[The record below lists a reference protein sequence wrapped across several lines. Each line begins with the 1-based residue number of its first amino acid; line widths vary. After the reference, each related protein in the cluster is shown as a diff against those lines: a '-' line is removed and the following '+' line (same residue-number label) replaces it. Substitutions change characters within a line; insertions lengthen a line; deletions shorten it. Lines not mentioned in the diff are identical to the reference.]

1 MNMKHII
8 TTCMIAA
15 AATLGSGC
23 SNWLDVQPYDQ
34 ISEEQLFSS
43 EEGFQKLLNGIYI
56 ELCAT
61 DLYGGAL
68 GPEMIEVMGGAYEIG
83 DDAVKWGNYPDLKRY
98 DYASDYWRDR
108 LDATWNKAY
117 SLILNCNKLLE
128 GLEGREAL
136 FAAGHAAIIRGE
148 ALALRAMLHFD
159 MLRIFGPVYSQRPD
173 DLAIPYYTS
182 RTTTPEPQLPASEVI
197 ARILTDLAR
206 ARTEL
211 ANDPVITQGTLMSAD
226 PSGSSSFLRYRALR
240 LNYYAV
246 TALEARVQLYAG
258 NRREAFDRA
267 LEVIRAADKGIFPF
281 VERTAVVGT
290 DDPDRIFSSE
300 VLFALSHNNRNQIF
314 LDYFSPSRTTF
325 VFKMESALISQVI
338 FGGGQTTGG
347 YQDDYRNRAVWSTSG
362 ANRYF
367 YKYADM
373 ENSGSIENTMIPML
387 RLGEM
392 YLIAAEAQS
401 DVLENGVSYVNML
414 RLHRG
419 ISTSLSS
426 LTQEQLIYEYIRE
439 LYGEGQ
445 LFYLYKRLFTTI
457 IRSATSNQ
465 NTLPSS
471 NVFVVPLPDSETD
484 NIQ

>member
-1 MNMKHII
+1 MKMKHFIQS
-8 TTCMIAA
+8 CMIAA
-15 AATLGSGC
+15 AALCAGCGS
-23 SNWLDVQPYDQ
+23 WLDVQPYDQ

-56 ELCAT
+56 ELNAT
-61 DLYGGAL
+61 ELYGASL

-128 GLEGREAL
+128 GIEGREGL
-136 FAAGHAAIIRGE
+136 FAPGHEAIIRGE

-159 MLRIFGPVYSQRPD
+159 MLRLFGPVYSQNPEAP
-173 DLAIPYYTS
+173 AIPYYTA
-182 RTTTPEPQLPASEVI
+182 REMTPAPRLAAREVI
-197 ARILTDLAR
+197 RRVLEDLAEAR
-206 ARTEL
+206 AAL
-211 ANDPVITQGTLMSAD
+211 ANDPVITEGTLMSAD
-226 PSGSSSFLRYRALR
+226 PAGDSSFLRYRALR

-258 NRREAFDRA
+258 NRPEAFERA
-267 LEVIRAADKGIFPF
+267 MEVIRAADKGTFPF
-281 VERTAVVGT
+281 VERAAVVGT

-300 VLFALSHNNRNQIF
+300 VLFALSHSSRNQIF
-314 LDYFSPSRTTF
+314 LDYFSPARTSF
-325 VFKMESALISQVI
+325 VFKMEAALINQVI
-338 FGGGQTTGG
+338 YGGGQVTGG
-347 YQDDYRNRAVWSTSG
+347 YQDDYRNRAGWSTSG

-373 ENSGSIENTMIPML
+373 QDTGTIENTMIPML

-401 DVLENGVSYVNML
+401 DVLANGVSYVNML
-414 RLHRG
+414 RRYRG
-419 ISTSLSS
+419 ISTSLPS
-426 LTQEQLIYEYIRE
+426 LTQELLIYEYIRE

-445 LFYLYKRLFTTI
+445 LFFLYKRLFTTI
-457 IRSATSNQ
+457 IRSATGSL
-465 NTLPSS
+465 NTLPGS

>member
-1 MNMKHII
+1 MKHFII
-8 TTCMIAA
+8 TTSLIAA
-15 AATLGSGC
+15 VTFGSGC
-23 SNWLDVQPYDQ
+23 SQWLDVQPYDQ

-56 ELCAT
+56 ELCST
-61 DLYGGAL
+61 ELYGASL

-83 DDAVKWGNYPDLKRY
+83 DDAVKWSNYPDLKRY
-98 DYASDYWRDR
+98 NYASDYWRDR

-128 GLEGREAL
+128 GLEGREEL
-136 FAAGHAAIIRGE
+136 FTTGHAAIIRGE

-159 MLRIFGPVYSQRPD
+159 LLRLFGPVYSQHPEA
-173 DLAIPYYTS
+173 LSIPYYTS
-182 RTTTPEPQLPASEVI
+182 RTTTPEPQLAASEVI
-197 ARILTDLAR
+197 SRILADLTR

-211 ANDPVITQGTLMSAD
+211 AGDPVITEGTLMSAD
-226 PSGSSSFLRYRALR
+226 PSGGSSFLRYRALR

-258 NRREAFDRA
+258 NRTEAFNRA

-281 VERTAVVGT
+281 VERAAVVGT
-290 DDPDRIFSSE
+290 EDPDRIFSSE
-300 VLFALSHNNRNQIF
+300 VLFALSHSSRNQIF

-325 VFKMESALISQVI
+325 VFKMESALINQVI
-338 FGGGQTTGG
+338 YGGGQTTGG
-347 YQDDYRNRAVWSTSG
+347 YQDDYRNRVGWSTSG
-362 ANRYF
+362 SNRYF

-373 ENSGSIENTMIPML
+373 ENSGAIENTMIPML

-401 DVLENGVSYVNML
+401 DNLNNGTSYVNML
-414 RLHRG
+414 RRNRG
-419 ISTSLSS
+419 ISTSLQS
-426 LTQEQLIYEYIRE
+426 LTQELLIYEYIRE

-445 LFYLYKRLFTTI
+445 LFYLYKRLYTTI
-457 IRSATSNQ
+457 IRSATASQ
-465 NTLPSS
+465 NTLPSN

>member
-1 MNMKHII
+1 MKHFII
-8 TTCMIAA
+8 TTSLIAA
-15 AATLGSGC
+15 VTFGSGC
-23 SNWLDVQPYDQ
+23 SQWLDVQPYDQ
-34 ISEEQLFSS
+34 ISEEQFFSS

-56 ELCAT
+56 ELCST
-61 DLYGGAL
+61 ELYGASL
-68 GPEMIEVMGGAYEIG
+68 GPEMIEVVGGAYEIG
-83 DDAVKWGNYPDLKRY
+83 DDAVKWSNYPDLKRY
-98 DYASDYWRDR
+98 NYASDYWRDR

-128 GLEGREAL
+128 GLEGREEL
-136 FAAGHAAIIRGE
+136 FTTGHAAIIRGE

-159 MLRIFGPVYSQRPD
+159 LLRIFGPVYSQHPEA
-173 DLAIPYYTS
+173 LSIPYYTS
-182 RTTTPEPQLPASEVI
+182 RTTAPEPQLAASEVI
-197 ARILTDLAR
+197 SRILADLTR

-211 ANDPVITQGTLMSAD
+211 AGDPVITEGTLMSAD
-226 PSGSSSFLRYRALR
+226 PSGGSSFLRYRALR

-258 NRREAFDRA
+258 NRSEAFNRA

-281 VERTAVVGT
+281 VERAAVVGT
-290 DDPDRIFSSE
+290 EDPDRIFSSE
-300 VLFALSHNNRNQIF
+300 VLFALSHSSRNQIF

-325 VFKMESALISQVI
+325 VFKMESALINQVI
-338 FGGGQTTGG
+338 YGGGQTTGG
-347 YQDDYRNRAVWSTSG
+347 YQDDYRNRVGWSTSG
-362 ANRYF
+362 SNRYF

-373 ENSGSIENTMIPML
+373 ENSGAIENTMIPML

-401 DVLENGVSYVNML
+401 DNLNNGTSYVNML
-414 RLHRG
+414 RRNRG
-419 ISTSLSS
+419 ISTSLQS
-426 LTQEQLIYEYIRE
+426 LTQELLIYEYIRE

-445 LFYLYKRLFTTI
+445 LFYLYKRLYTTI
-457 IRSATSNQ
+457 IRSATASQ

>member
-1 MNMKHII
+1 MKHFII
-8 TTCMIAA
+8 TTSLIAA
-15 AATLGSGC
+15 VTFGSGC
-23 SNWLDVQPYDQ
+23 SQWLDVQPYDQ

-56 ELCAT
+56 ELCST
-61 DLYGGAL
+61 ELYGASL

-83 DDAVKWGNYPDLKRY
+83 DDAVKWSNYPDLKRY
-98 DYASDYWRDR
+98 NYASDYWRDR

-128 GLEGREAL
+128 GLEGREEL
-136 FAAGHAAIIRGE
+136 FTTGHAAIIRGE

-159 MLRIFGPVYSQRPD
+159 LLRIFGPVYSQHPEA
-173 DLAIPYYTS
+173 LSIPYYTS
-182 RTTTPEPQLPASEVI
+182 RTTTPEPQLAASEVI
-197 ARILTDLAR
+197 SRILADLTR

-211 ANDPVITQGTLMSAD
+211 AGDPVITEETLMSAD
-226 PSGSSSFLRYRALR
+226 PSGGSSFLRYRALR

-258 NRREAFDRA
+258 NRTEAFNRA

-281 VERTAVVGT
+281 VERAAVVGT
-290 DDPDRIFSSE
+290 EDPDRIFSTE
-300 VLFALSHNNRNQIF
+300 VLFALSHSSRNQIF

-325 VFKMESALISQVI
+325 VFKMESALINQVI
-338 FGGGQTTGG
+338 YGGGQTTGG
-347 YQDDYRNRAVWSTSG
+347 YQDDYRNRVGWSTSG
-362 ANRYF
+362 SNRYF

-373 ENSGSIENTMIPML
+373 ENSGAIENTMIPML

-401 DVLENGVSYVNML
+401 DNLNNGTSYVNML
-414 RLHRG
+414 RRNRG
-419 ISTSLSS
+419 ISTSLQS
-426 LTQEQLIYEYIRE
+426 LTQELLIYEYIRE

-445 LFYLYKRLFTTI
+445 LFYLYKRLYTTI
-457 IRSATSNQ
+457 IRSATASQ

>member
-1 MNMKHII
+1 MKHII
-8 TTCMIAA
+8 KTCLMA
-15 AATLGSGC
+15 AATLGSAC

-56 ELCAT
+56 ELCST
-61 DLYGGAL
+61 ELYGGSL

-128 GLEGREAL
+128 GIDGKESL
-136 FAAGHAAIIRGE
+136 FTAGHAAIIRGE

-159 MLRIFGPVYSQRPD
+159 LLRLFGPVYSQHPEA
-173 DLAIPYYTS
+173 LAIPYYTS

-197 ARILTDLAR
+197 DKIIVDLTRAR
-206 ARTEL
+206 AEL
-211 ANDPVITQGTLMSAD
+211 SGDPVITEGTLMSAD

-258 NRREAFDRA
+258 NRSKALERA

-281 VERTAVVGT
+281 VERSAVIGT
-290 DDPDRIFSSE
+290 EDPDRIFSTE
-300 VLFALSHNNRNQIF
+300 VLFALTHNNRNQIF
-314 LDYFSPSRTTF
+314 LDYFSPTRTTF
-325 VFKMESALISQVI
+325 VFKMESALINQVI
-338 FGGGQTTGG
+338 YGGGQTTGG
-347 YQDDYRNRAVWSTSG
+347 YQDDYRNRVGWSTSG
-362 ANRYF
+362 SSRYF

-373 ENSGSIENTMIPML
+373 ENTGAIENTMIPML

-401 DVLENGVSYVNML
+401 DVLANGTSYVNIL
-414 RLHRG
+414 RRYRG
-419 ISTSLSS
+419 ISTSLES

-445 LFYLYKRLFTTI
+445 LFYLYKRLYTTI
-457 IRSATSNQ
+457 IRSATASQ